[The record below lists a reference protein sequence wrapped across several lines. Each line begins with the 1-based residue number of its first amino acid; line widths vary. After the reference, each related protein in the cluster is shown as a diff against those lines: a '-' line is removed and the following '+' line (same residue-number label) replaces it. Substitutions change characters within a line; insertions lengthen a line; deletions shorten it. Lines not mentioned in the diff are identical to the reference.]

1 MGASSQLYAD
11 TQEHLQFEERIARLE
26 ADLVE
31 CLEYLEELSDVD
43 DGDYGQP
50 RPNKAMRL
58 VSLIKETLDGGP

>member
-1 MGASSQLYAD
+1 MGASSQLYTD
-11 TQEHLQFEERIARLE
+11 TQEQLQFEERIARLE

-31 CLEYLEELSDVD
+31 CLEYLEELSDVV

>member
-1 MGASSQLYAD
+1 VQRLD
-11 TQEHLQFEERIARLE
+11 VLELRTERVELE

-31 CLEYLEELSDVD
+31 CLEYLEELSDVV